1 MAKARVCPLKPT
13 TIPRLELQAA
23 TRSVKIANILDNEL
37 DYISATHHFWTD
49 SQVVLGYIHNE
60 TKRFHMYVANRVERI
75 RQTSR
80 PEQWNYVASAENPAD
95 HASRR
100 LTTEEMLASNWLTG
114 PKFLWE
120 NEIPPQDVTAEIF
133 PDDVEVKSATVHA
146 TQAETFTSFEERLTR
161 FSSLEN
167 ALKAVAVIVK
177 CSYRKRGL
185 SIDEVEAKQVA
196 ERNLI
201 CAIQKEAFREERKQ
215 LDKSD
220 SLATSKSNSLRQL
233 DPFLD
238 DHDLLRVG
246 GSNFMGAKHELKKGL
261 SELDENQIAT
271 QLLKINCEF
280 RMNPPASSHMG
291 GVWELQIRNVRN
303 VLNGI
308 LDPSGTLLSTSSLRT
323 FLYETMAI
331 INSRPLTVED
341 LECPDGPLPLTPN
354 HVLTMKSGL
363 VLPPQGQFV
372 KEDLYLRKRWR
383 RVQYLVNLFWAHWK
397 KEYLHTLQ
405 ARKTSSQPQPNIE
418 ANDIVILQDESLCR
432 TDWRIAKVIETIS
445 SDDGLVRRA
454 TLLMATPDLDEQG
467 QPLHKRSVI
476 ERHVHN

>member
-1 MAKARVCPLKPT
+1 MFTKEFHCSCPC
-13 TIPRLELQAA
+13 
-23 TRSVKIANILDNEL
+23 D
-37 DYISATHHFWTD
+37 
-49 SQVVLGYIHNE
+49 
-60 TKRFHMYVANRVERI
+60 RVEPSPPFTFCGLDCFGPFTIKEGRKELKRYGLI
-75 RQTSR
+75 
-80 PEQWNYVASAENPAD
+80 
-95 HASRR
+95 
-100 LTTEEMLASNWLTG
+100 LTCMSMRAVHIEVLDDMSTDA
-114 PKFLWE
+114 FL
-120 NEIPPQDVTAEIF
+120 
-133 PDDVEVKSATVHA
+133 
-146 TQAETFTSFEERLTR
+146 
-161 FSSLEN
+161 
-167 ALKAVAVIVK
+167 
-177 CSYRKRGL
+177 
-185 SIDEVEAKQVA
+185 
-196 ERNLI
+196 
-201 CAIQKEAFREERKQ
+201 
-215 LDKSD
+215 
-220 SLATSKSNSLRQL
+220 NSLRCFIAIRGNVRLIRCDQ
-233 DPFLD
+233 
-238 DHDLLRVG
+238 

-261 SELDENQIAT
+261 FELDENQVAT

-291 GVWELQIRNVRN
+291 GVWERQIRNVRN

-323 FLYETMAI
+323 FLYEAMAI

-363 VLPPQGQFV
+363 VLPPPGQFV

-383 RVQYLVNLFWAHWK
+383 RVQHLVNLFWARWK

-418 ANDIVILQDESLCR
+418 ANDIVILQNESLCR

-467 QPLHKRSVI
+467 KPLHKRSRVI
-476 ERHVHN
+476 PPSIDEGYSRIPDRQQAALHYSRGTAPCKKYGRWTLLSSVPLPIRARARLLKKVCVGTRYRRYKTTGDERIIESDCHIHIHQQPSRKLLMKSLAA